1 MNFLNLQYFCTA
13 AEELSFTKA
22 AKRLFISQQSLS
34 SHISRLE
41 EEFGVVLFNRTQPVT
56 LTEAGECLYR
66 DSRILLDQKKQ
77 TEKALQDIR
86 DFRRGELTIGASTSR
101 GAIMLA
107 DILPDFHREFPQV
120 QLHLVEGTTKQINR
134 ALYEGRAD
142 LNIGFAINDPD
153 NVCEE
158 LLHIE
163 HLVCMLPVSYL
174 PLCAAEN
181 GAPPRLG
188 TIQDFRSFARC
199 PFVRMPHDFWLGS
212 MFDRLCQD
220 HGVAP
225 DIVLETTSMTT
236 LVSLCTAGLG
246 AIVLPEIFT
255 SRRMVF
261 WEQRDWRD
269 TVAVYPLDY
278 PSGDQPITISHLR
291 NHYLS
296 RAASEFI
303 RTAKQKFVY

>member
-1 MNFLNLQYFCTA
+1 MNFLNLQYFCVA

-56 LTEAGECLYR
+56 LTQAGECLYR
-66 DSRILLDQKKQ
+66 NSQILLYQKHQ
-77 TEKALQDIR
+77 TEKAIQDIR
-86 DFRRGELTIGASTSR
+86 DFRSGELTVGVSTSR

-107 DILPDFHREFPQV
+107 DILPEFHEKYPQI

-142 LNIGFAINDPD
+142 VNIGFASGDPE

-158 LLHIE
+158 LLHTE
-163 HLVCMLPVSYL
+163 HLVCMVPRIHLPT
-174 PLCAAEN
+174 
-181 GAPPRLG
+181 GAGGDPPRSG
-188 TIQDFRSFARC
+188 VMQNFQTFSRC
-199 PFVRMPHDFWLGS
+199 PYLRMPPDFWLGGI
-212 MFDRLCQD
+212 FDQCCKD
-220 HGVAP
+220 HDVTP
-225 DIVLETTSMTT
+225 EIVLETTSMTT
-236 LVSLCTAGLG
+236 LVSLCSAGLG

-261 WEQRDWRD
+261 WDRRDWRD
-269 TVAVYPLDY
+269 SVAIYPLDY
-278 PSGDQPITISHLR
+278 QSGNQPITISHLR
-291 NHYLS
+291 SHYLS
-296 RAASEFI
+296 RAAVEFI
-303 RTAKQKFVY
+303 HMAKQKFTY